1 MCMGFLRTVGPGI
14 PGRNA
19 MMTKASALSVGNP
32 SENSMWFVSPA
43 SRPASLG
50 HSPVLQGG

>member
-1 MCMGFLRTVGPGI
+1 MGFLRTVGPGI